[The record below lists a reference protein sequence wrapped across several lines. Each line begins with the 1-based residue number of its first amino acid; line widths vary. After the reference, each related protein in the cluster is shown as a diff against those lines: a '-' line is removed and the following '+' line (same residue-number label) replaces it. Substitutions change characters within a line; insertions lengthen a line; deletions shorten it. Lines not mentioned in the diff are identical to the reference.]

1 MNLVLSI
8 LMLAAIGLVVGAF
21 VIWRKTGVVRQ
32 PLLMLMLA
40 LIAIVNVALWTVPD
54 RTGSAPLDKL
64 EQGGANPD

>member
-54 RTGSAPLDKL
+54 PSGTAPLDKL
-64 EQGGANPD
+64 SPGETAPR

>member
-1 MNLVLSI
+1 VNLVLSI

-40 LIAIVNVALWTVPD
+40 VIAIANVALWTVPD
-54 RTGSAPLDKL
+54 GTGSAPLDKL
-64 EQGGANPD
+64 EQGGASPD